1 MADSLADAAIISQNI
16 NRMLADGA
24 GAAANYAQENTR
36 NNSGWAALGL
46 SAARTFETTT
56 QLLTYN
62 GAAFLFGNALQ
73 LNAAILES
81 RGVRDQP
88 QTTGAAINPGVVQGQ
103 GTPVFV
109 VNPTAGTVQ
118 KAG

>member
-1 MADSLADAAIISQNI
+1 MPADPDIVSQNI

-24 GAAANYAQENTR
+24 NASASFSQENTR

-73 LNAAILES
+73 LNAATLET
-81 RGVRDQP
+81 RAVRDQP
-88 QTTGAAINPGVVQGQ
+88 GTTGAAINPGVTQGQ
-103 GTPVFV
+103 PGPNVYV
-109 VNPTAGTVQ
+109 VNPTAGTVA
-118 KAG
+118 KA